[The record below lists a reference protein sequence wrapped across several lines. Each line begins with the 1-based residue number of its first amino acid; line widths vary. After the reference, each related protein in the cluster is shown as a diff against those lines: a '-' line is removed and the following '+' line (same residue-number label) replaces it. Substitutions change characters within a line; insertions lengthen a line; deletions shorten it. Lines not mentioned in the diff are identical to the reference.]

1 MSNIEND
8 GAVFAWNPKNPRGW
22 GYGSPIPGVTPT
34 EDNPWG
40 ANANQQQRTNY
51 ELTGN
56 INNSGVPVQTSQN
69 NSGFDMA
76 SLIAALS
83 SNRSG
88 SGSGSGAADKLARDK
103 FEYEKRKDALQR
115 AQDLET
121 TNLARVKDARILGG
135 FQNYYGGGE
144 GDFNKGFNNLLDM
157 IKTQGE
163 ESEGGITKA
172 YDRAT
177 TNIGEGYDA
186 ASGLGTSGFNAL
198 NQYLAQNQNNPYAG
212 MRASVGSAPDA
223 LSSYLS
229 AYGVSDQPV
238 QGQIQADQLQAQQG
252 AGNYQNLIDLLG
264 ATAQQGAA
272 SRGAESQMAQLL
284 FNTGLGQE
292 RAGYEGQAANAQAQ
306 ALAALQ
312 QQMFQSR
319 FGVEGD
325 RNSLA
330 NQLVQT
336 ILNVGGDID
345 GGSGS
350 GDDESAARL
359 AAEEEARRLAASQ
372 PLPGQLPQTASPQ
385 EIVANQLA
393 NLLAPA
399 QAQGSTAQQLLNELN
414 ARRGR

>member
-1 MSNIEND
+1 MATADQYEREKNVKTSGAITFYDPEQTRTNNRMSQAQKNFSLASMTNPTLNYD
-8 GAVFAWNPKNPRGW
+8 LNSNFGTQGAFRPKT
-22 GYGSPIPGVTPT
+22 I
-34 EDNPWG
+34 
-40 ANANQQQRTNY
+40 QQQLE
-51 ELTGN
+51 ELY
-56 INNSGVPVQTSQN
+56 
-69 NSGFDMA
+69 
-76 SLIAALS
+76 
-83 SNRSG
+83 SG
-88 SGSGSGAADKLARDK
+88 SGSGSGGNSGATQLGYAELAFKKQQDARDRA
-103 FEYEKRKDALQR
+103 EALEALQFGR
-115 AQDLET
+115 A
-121 TNLARVKDARILGG
+121 RDARTLGG

-144 GDFNKGFNNLLDM
+144 GDFNKGFDNLLDM
-157 IKTQGE
+157 IKTQGAV
-163 ESEGGITKA
+163 SEGGITKA

-212 MRASVGSAPDA
+212 MQASVGSAPDA
-223 LSSYLS
+223 LSNYLS

-292 RAGYEGQAANAQAQ
+292 RAGYQGQAANAQAQ

-336 ILNVGGDID
+336 ILNAGGTVDN
-345 GGSGS
+345 STV
-350 GDDESAARL
+350 
-359 AAEEEARRLAASQ
+359 Q
-372 PLPGQLPQTASPQ
+372 PVVPPVVPPFTPSTSYDVNRPVPTVQQANLIRNMPGQDPN
-385 EIVANQLA
+385 E
-393 NLLAPA
+393 LLRM
-399 QAQGSTAQQLLNELN
+399 LN
-414 ARRGR
+414 ARRGY

>member
-1 MSNIEND
+1 MSHVPGHNVDKSGN
-8 GAVFAWNPKNPRGW
+8 VSAWNPRVW

-34 EDNPWG
+34 KDNPFG
-40 ANANQQQRTNY
+40 ANASQQQRTNY
-51 ELTGN
+51 DLTGN
-56 INNSGVPVQTSQN
+56 INNSGAPMQTSQN

-88 SGSGSGAADKLARDK
+88 SGSGGNTGATQLGYAELAYKKAKD
-103 FEYEKRKDALQR
+103 EKDRQDALDALGYDR
-115 AQDLET
+115 A
-121 TNLARVKDARILGG
+121 KDARILGG
-135 FQNYYGGGE
+135 MQNYYNTGE
-144 GDFNKGFNNLLDM
+144 YGTGFDNLLEM
-157 IKTQGE
+157 IKTQGQ

-177 TNIGEGYDA
+177 TNIGQGYDA
-186 ASGLGTSGFNAL
+186 ASGLGTTGFNAL

-212 MRASVGSAPDA
+212 MQASVGSAPDA

-264 ATAQQGAA
+264 ANAQQGAA

-284 FNTGLGQE
+284 FNTGLGQD
-292 RAGYEGQAANAQAQ
+292 RASYTSQAENAQAQ

-330 NQLVQT
+330 NQLRQN
-336 ILNVGGDID
+336 IIQLGGE
-345 GGSGS
+345 
-350 GDDESAARL
+350 DEATKAAAAAAAEAARL
-359 AAEEEARRLAASQ
+359 AAEEEARKAKGNPNLTPQVLAELAA
-372 PLPGQLPQTASPQ
+372 
-385 EIVANQLA
+385 
-393 NLLAPA
+393 
-399 QAQGSTAQQLLNELN
+399 
-414 ARRGR
+414 RRRAEF